1 MSGKV
6 YVVQCQ
12 MRWDGE
18 KGSLV
23 PKFDLAPAEVF
34 GELVF
39 LLSPSAA
46 PFNSPPIIDELQRK
60 LAGYDDDD
68 HLLLV
73 GNPCLIGMVV
83 ALAADANNG
92 RVKMLQ
98 WSGRHQSYRVV
109 EASLWSD
116 Q

>member
-1 MSGKV
+1 MSRV
-6 YVVQCQ
+6 FVVQCQ

-18 KGSLV
+18 KLV
-23 PKFDLAPAEVF
+23 PKFDLGPAQEF

-46 PFNSPPIIDELQRK
+46 PFNSPPIVEELSGK
-60 LAGYDDDD
+60 LAGYTDDDY
-68 HLLLV
+68 LLLV

-83 ALAADANNG
+83 ALAADANDG

-98 WSGRHQSYRVV
+98 WSGRDQRYRVV
-109 EASLWSD
+109 EAEMW
-116 Q
+116 QGGE